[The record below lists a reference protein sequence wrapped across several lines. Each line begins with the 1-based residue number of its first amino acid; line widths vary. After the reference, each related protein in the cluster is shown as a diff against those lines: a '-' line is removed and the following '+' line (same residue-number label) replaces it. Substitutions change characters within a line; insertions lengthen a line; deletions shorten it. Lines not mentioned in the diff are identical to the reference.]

1 MLSPAQRKSVSQ
13 SVWLAVL
20 LLSTAALGASAAQLL
35 ETQIEQVRFFK
46 TTEQPEVKQESDGW
60 RIVLRGGEISA
71 DGQGV
76 YLSPDVSSNYI
87 TYMKWDA
94 ASKQWSWPP
103 TSARPDDNNGY
114 LIIGEPGDRFRVTI
128 DTDEL
133 PIFED
138 VEIEGAAPPIDPP
151 VDDYSELT
159 EISKNAAD
167 ALNDPTTRASLK
179 TAMSSVNYEG
189 STLAEAQQLVV
200 SAVLKVMSDRRD
212 SSVDANWYNG
222 WRVPINEALAASSI
236 ETVDQYKAAIEAI
249 VKGL

>member
-1 MLSPAQRKSVSQ
+1 MLSPAQRKTII
-13 SVWLAVL
+13 AVL
-20 LLSTAALGASAAQLL
+20 LLSTAALGASTAQLL

-114 LIIGEPGDRFRVTI
+114 LIVGEAGDRFRVTI

-138 VEIEGAAPPIDPP
+138 VEIEGSAPGPVDPPPPP

-167 ALNDPTTRASLK
+167 ALNDPTTRAALK
-179 TAMSSVNYEG
+179 AAMSSVNYEG

-212 SSVDANWYNG
+212 TSVDANWYNG